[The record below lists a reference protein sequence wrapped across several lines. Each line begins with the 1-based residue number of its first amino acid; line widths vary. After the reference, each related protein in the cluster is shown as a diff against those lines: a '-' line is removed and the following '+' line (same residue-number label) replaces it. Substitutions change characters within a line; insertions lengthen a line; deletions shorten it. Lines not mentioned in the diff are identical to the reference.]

1 MQINVAKVN
10 KRKFDE
16 KKFSSAPEFLRDG
29 WFRVAGKIRGG
40 KVFTTQPKT
49 NFYSRKVRFSQQYT
63 KRVLQTFANSQTHWR
78 FWRTRRCLGQ
88 CRVIAE
94 RCPGQH

>member
-1 MQINVAKVN
+1 MAKVN

-40 KVFTTQPKT
+40 KVFTIQPKT
-49 NFYSRKVRFSQQYT
+49 NFYSRKVRFSQ
-63 KRVLQTFANSQTHWR
+63 
-78 FWRTRRCLGQ
+78 
-88 CRVIAE
+88 
-94 RCPGQH
+94 

>member
-40 KVFTTQPKT
+40 KVFTIQPKT
-49 NFYSRKVRFSQQYT
+49 NFYSRKVRFS
-63 KRVLQTFANSQTHWR
+63 NSTLRGFFKLLRIHKLIGVFGGLVAVWDS
-78 FWRTRRCLGQ
+78 
-88 CRVIAE
+88 AE
-94 RCPGQH
+94 S